1 MSTATLAGVPETAL
15 RRAGT
20 PPVGRRSRWRLLA
33 GVMVVLASV
42 AGFVAFNTVATDTT
56 PVLMVA
62 RPVPMG
68 QPLSSGDVQVVDVR
82 LAPGVEA
89 VPAAELNLLVGRPAA
104 VPLEPGALLT
114 QAHVG
119 PAAVPAAGEVLV
131 AEAVPLPPSGLGA
144 GSRVRVLVTPGG
156 TGGAAAEGQGA
167 VLASATATVVD
178 VGPVDGSGGRVVSLL
193 LRPSDG
199 EQVAT
204 AAAAG
209 RVSLVVQTGAG

>member
-1 MSTATLAGVPETAL
+1 MTTATLAGAPETAV
-15 RRAGT
+15 RGGGT
-20 PPVGRRSRWRLLA
+20 PPAGRRSRWRLLA

-42 AGFVAFNTVATDTT
+42 SGFVAFNTMATDTT
-56 PVLMVA
+56 RVLMVA

-68 QPLSSGDVQVVDVR
+68 QPLSTGDVQVVDVR

-89 VPAAELNLLVGRPAA
+89 VPAAELGLLVGRPAA

-114 QAHVG
+114 RAQVG
-119 PAAVPAAGEVLV
+119 PPAVPAAGEVLV
-131 AEAVPLPPSGLGA
+131 AVAVPLPPAGLGA

-156 TGGAAAEGQGA
+156 TGGAAEGQGG
-167 VLASATATVVD
+167 VLASASATVVD

-193 LRPSDG
+193 LRPTDG

-209 RVSLVVQTGAG
+209 RVSLVVQAGAG

>member
-1 MSTATLAGVPETAL
+1 
-15 RRAGT
+15 
-20 PPVGRRSRWRLLA
+20 
-33 GVMVVLASV
+33 V
-42 AGFVAFNTVATDTT
+42 AGFVAFNTAATDTT

-89 VPAAELNLLVGRPAA
+89 VPAAELGLLVGGPPGGGAA
-104 VPLEPGALLT
+104 SPGALLT
-114 QAHVG
+114 RAHVG

-131 AEAVPLPPSGLGA
+131 AIAVPLPPAGLAA

-156 TGGAAAEGQGA
+156 TGGAAADGQGG
-167 VLASATATVVD
+167 VLASASATVVD
-178 VGPVDGSGGRVVSLL
+178 VGPVDGSGGWVVSLL
-193 LRPSDG
+193 LRPTDG

-209 RVSLVVQTGAG
+209 RVSLVVQAGAG